1 MKPIKI
7 ESHYVVDSNVAIYG
21 SFATTVFTKNLHPL
35 AAACNSFLSRATFH
49 GADLHVPAVFFS
61 EIMNFTYG
69 SLVSSNLYSL
79 EESKVILEEILGTN
93 WEMHIPVWNSVFDMQ
108 HNLEYQSSI
117 TDAEFLSL
125 ADDLNFTFITTDTQL
140 VREVQEANLNVKVLL
155 ITDHPWAQ
163 SGSVDEF
170 PIDS

>member
-1 MKPIKI
+1 M
-7 ESHYVVDSNVAIYG
+7 HSNVMHD
-21 SFATTVFTKNLHPL
+21 SVS
-35 AAACNSFLSRATFH
+35 AAEKRTLISREAEF
-49 GADLHVPAVFFS
+49 
-61 EIMNFTYG
+61 
-69 SLVSSNLYSL
+69 
-79 EESKVILEEILGTN
+79 ILEEILGTN